1 MIRFLELLTAIVIVA
16 ILYVVGGV
24 FLPDKRNVDHS
35 IETNHPLRQVFD
47 TVNGFRRFTAW
58 HPLRQH
64 DPRIVY
70 TLAGPKKGVGATLH
84 YASKDALVGSGTWE
98 IIESVQDEYVVI
110 RIDNESYGTNKIARF
125 DLQQNDKTVEITWS
139 YSVEYGWDL
148 RGRYAGLYVAR
159 NAGDDIQAGLGNLVG
174 FIATM
179 PNYDYKSVEV
189 AETVVDPQHILY
201 VSTSS
206 ARNITAVET
215 AMLAALTA
223 ARKAATDNG
232 LYAAGAPRLI
242 TTSFGSDKYEFDVAV
257 PVTRTAP
264 VEPAP
269 EAAAEPGTDPAA
281 AAAEPMAETAEVAVD
296 TPAVDVPPAAPKVL
310 EPLEGLTLPE
320 NVLQGQSYAGRALT
334 TAYVGHPAALPLIR
348 DMLRSYA
355 AANGEDIQ
363 DRAFE
368 EYLTEISET
377 SAEEAQFNV
386 YWPIR

>member
-1 MIRFLELLTAIVIVA
+1 MIRFLELLTAIVLVA
-16 ILYVVGGV
+16 ILYVVVGV
-24 FLPDKRNVDHS
+24 FLPDKRQVDHS

-47 TVNGFRRFTAW
+47 TIDGFRRFTAW

-64 DPRIVY
+64 DPQIVY
-70 TLAGPKKGVGATLH
+70 TLEGPSKGVGAKLN
-84 YASKDALVGSGTWE
+84 YVSKDPLIGAGTWE

-110 RIDNESYGTNKIARF
+110 RIDNETYGSNKIARF
-125 DLQQNDKTVEITWS
+125 DLQQNNKTVEIEWG

-159 NAGDDIQAGLGNLVG
+159 NAGDDIQAGLSNLVG

-189 AETVVDPQHILY
+189 VETVVDPQHILY

-206 ARNITAVET
+206 KRNISEVET
-215 AMLAALTA
+215 AMLTALAA
-223 ARKAATDNG
+223 ARKAAADNG
-232 LYAAGAPRLI
+232 LYAAGVPRLI

-257 PVTRTAP
+257 PVTRTPPA
-264 VEPAP
+264 EPAA
-269 EAAAEPGTDPAA
+269 ETAAEPGADAAPASEPVAA
-281 AAAEPMAETAEVAVD
+281 ATDVAAD
-296 TPAVDVPPAAPKVL
+296 TPMVGVPPAAPKVL
-310 EPLEGLTLPE
+310 QPLQGLTLPE
-320 NVLQGQSYAGRALT
+320 NVMQGQSYSGRALT
-334 TAYVGHPAALPLIR
+334 TVYVGHPAALPLVR

-355 AANGEDIQ
+355 AANGEDIH

-368 EYLTEISET
+368 EYLTEVEQT
-377 SAEEAQFNV
+377 SAEDARFNV